1 MSRTKKRIVTLII
14 DSFFILAA
22 FWLSFL
28 IRLDDVSVFFY
39 QDNWFLIASLLPVTL
54 LTFIKLGLYRAVLR
68 YMNVQA
74 VWSVI
79 LACVIATFFLVVLAF
94 LIGNSMPR
102 TVPIIFACLC
112 LIFIGGSRLMLRAL
126 VGRRFLID
134 KEAVIIYGAGSAGR
148 QLASALSNSPE
159 YNVVGFIDDDVS
171 KQKWTIQGVNV
182 YGLASLEGL
191 ITKKTVKRVLLAMA
205 SAKRSYRKEIVTRL
219 ERFPVK
225 VQSIPGM
232 AEIVDGSAEIVEF
245 KDVEIED
252 LLGRD
257 PVVSNDELMAAN
269 ISNKVVMVTGAGG
282 SIGSELCRQIIQQR
296 PKKLVLFELSEF
308 ALYAI
313 NQELS
318 HYSKSHN
325 LDVEIIPMLGSI
337 QRKNRVEAILT
348 TYNVQTI
355 YHAAAY
361 KHVPLVEHNVIEGVR
376 NNVFGTLFLAQAAI
390 KAKVDNFVLIS
401 TDKAVRPTNVMGTT
415 KRMAELILQ
424 ALSIEQTSTRF
435 CMVRFGNVLGSS
447 GSVVPLFR
455 KQIRSGGP
463 VTLTHPDVTRYFMTI
478 PEAAQLVIQAGS
490 MGKGGDVFILDMGES
505 VKIIDLAT
513 KMIHLSGFE
522 VKSELEPEGDIEIKC
537 TGLRPGEKLYEELLI
552 GDNVSETDH
561 KRIMTAQEHILPWPE
576 LNTLLNSLDDA
587 CHDFDHEAIRE
598 LLKCSTDFNPVDG
611 ICDLI
616 WQQKE
621 LNKALKLNLKP
632 AH

>member
-232 AEIVDGSAEIVEF
+232 AEIVDGWAEIVEF

-282 SIGSELCRQIIQQR
+282 SIGSELCRQIVQQR